1 MAEEKIME
9 KYRKLDLFTLELGSD
24 LCLEKCLNEIL
35 KTIPLIRE
43 EIFDKY
49 GVVIPNV
56 RVKNNKTLKP
66 LEYVIKV
73 NGYSSGKFEFRKNS
87 FLILDT
93 GFVKTEMS
101 GKPVKEPVFG
111 APGLWITK
119 GRKAEAEKNGYV
131 VLTAERM
138 IKVHLVEKIKENLS
152 SVITTQYVGELMDE
166 VLKENEFLCTQIVKK
181 YENASLSVVKMVL
194 CSLLDEEVS
203 IRNLIPILETIS
215 NEPKYERAKLQVLV
229 NKVRCAIVPDVID
242 SLGDCNNYIKALMLS
257 QKLSEHMFD
266 NLTETGEIVFDPVTR
281 KLFSNELSLKIN
293 EMIDQSFSPVV
304 LCVEPLRY
312 SVKILLA
319 SLGISNI
326 HVLSDMELS
335 IAIRKMSTSLK
346 VIATIGEDFEL
357 PSGCDSGA
365 SVHAK
370 LSEATQPKKNS
381 NDDFVKLQEK
391 LNQIVGSLEPF
402 EQKVISMRFGLGE
415 EHSHTL
421 EEVGLAFDIPLKKIR
436 MIEAKALHLLRNNV
450 ASNDE

>member
-1 MAEEKIME
+1 MD

-24 LCLEKCLNEIL
+24 LCLEKSLNEIL

-73 NGYSSGKFEFRKNS
+73 NGFGSGRFEFKRNS

-93 GFVKTEMS
+93 GFVKKEMS
-101 GKPVKEPVFG
+101 GKPAKEPAFEF
-111 APGLWITK
+111 PGLWIAK
-119 GRKAEAEKNGYV
+119 GKRVEAEQNGYV
-131 VLTAERM
+131 TLTAP
-138 IKVHLVEKIKENLS
+138 KVIRVHMKEKIKENLS
-152 SVITTQYVGELMDE
+152 SVITTQYVGELLDE
-166 VLKENEFLCTQIVKK
+166 VFKENEFLCTQLVKK
-181 YENASLSVVKMVL
+181 YENASLAVVKLVL

-215 NEPKYERAKLQVLV
+215 NEPKYDSAKLQVLV
-229 NKVRCAIVPDVID
+229 NKVRCAIVPDIIG
-242 SLGDCNNYIKALMLS
+242 SLGNINNNIKALILS
-257 QKLSEHMFD
+257 QKLSDHMFD
-266 NLTETGEIVFDPVTR
+266 NMTETGEIAFDPVTR
-281 KLFSNELSLKIN
+281 KLFFNELSLKIR
-293 EMIDQSFSPVV
+293 EKIDQGFSPVV

-312 SVKILLA
+312 SVKLLLV
-319 SLGISNI
+319 SEGISKT
-326 HVLSDMELS
+326 HVFSDMELS
-335 IAIRKMSTSLK
+335 IAVRKLNISLQ
-346 VIATIGEDFEL
+346 VFATIGEDFEL
-357 PSGCDSGA
+357 PAGCDSGA

-370 LSEATQPKKNS
+370 SSETTHQKKIF

-391 LNQIVGSLEPF
+391 LNLIVGSLEPF

-421 EEVGLAFDIPLKKIR
+421 EEVGLAFDIPLEKIR
-436 MIEAKALHLLRNNV
+436 MIEAKALRLLRKNAN
-450 ASNDE
+450 SDE

>member
-43 EIFDKY
+43 ETFDKY

-56 RVKNNKTLKP
+56 QVKNNKTLKP

-73 NGYSSGKFEFRKNS
+73 NGYSSGRFEFRKNS

-93 GFVKTEMS
+93 GSVKTEMS

-229 NKVRCAIVPDVID
+229 NKVRCAIIPDVID

-293 EMIDQSFSPVV
+293 EMIDQGFSPVV

-436 MIEAKALHLLRNNV
+436 MIEAKALHLLRKNV

>member
-1 MAEEKIME
+1 ME

-43 EIFDKY
+43 DVFDKY

-56 RVKNNKTLKP
+56 LVRDNKTLKP

-73 NGYSSGKFEFRKNS
+73 NGYSSGRFEFRKNS

-93 GFVKTEMS
+93 GSVKTEMS
-101 GKPVKEPVFG
+101 GKPAKEPVFG

-131 VLTAERM
+131 VLPFSR
-138 IKVHLVEKIKENLS
+138 IIRVHLSETIKENLS
-152 SVITTQYVGELMDE
+152 SVITTQYVGELLDE

-181 YENASLSVVKMVL
+181 YGNASLTVVKMVL

-215 NEPKYERAKLQVLV
+215 NEPKYDRAKLQALV
-229 NKVRCAIVPDVID
+229 NKVRCAIIPDIIG
-242 SLGDCNNYIKALMLS
+242 SLGNINNNIKALILS
-257 QKLSEHMFD
+257 QKLSQYMFD
-266 NLTETGEIVFDPVTR
+266 NMTETGEIAFDPDIRRLVI
-281 KLFSNELSLKIN
+281 KELFSKIR
-293 EMIDQSFSPVV
+293 EMREQGFSPVV

-312 SVKILLA
+312 SVKLLLV
-319 SLGISNI
+319 SEGISKT
-326 HVLSDMELS
+326 HVFSDMELS
-335 IAIRKMSTSLK
+335 IAVRNLNISLQ
-346 VIATIGEDFEL
+346 VFATIGEDFVS
-357 PSGCDSGA
+357 PAGCDSGA
-365 SVHAK
+365 SVHEK

-421 EEVGLAFDIPLKKIR
+421 EEVGLVFDIPLEKIR
-436 MIEAKALHLLRNNV
+436 MIEAKALRLLRKNAN
-450 ASNDE
+450 SDE

>member
-1 MAEEKIME
+1 ME

-56 RVKNNKTLKP
+56 CVKDNKTLKP

-73 NGYSSGKFEFRKNS
+73 NGYSSGRFEFRKNS

-93 GFVKTEMS
+93 GSVKTEMT

-119 GRKAEAEKNGYV
+119 GRKAEAEQNGYV
-131 VLTAERM
+131 VLTAARI
-138 IKVHLVEKIKENLS
+138 IKVHLIETIKENLS
-152 SVITTQYVGELMDE
+152 SVITTQYVGELLDE
-166 VLKENEFLCTQIVKK
+166 VLKENEFLCTQIVNK
-181 YENASLSVVKMVL
+181 YGNASLSVVKIVL

-215 NEPKYERAKLQVLV
+215 NEPNYEIEKLQSLV
-229 NKVRCAIVPDVID
+229 NKVRCAIIPDVIG
-242 SLGDCNNYIKALMLS
+242 SLGNSNNDIKALVLS
-257 QKLSEHMFD
+257 QKLSQYMFD
-266 NLTETGEIVFDPVTR
+266 NITETREIAFDSVTR
-281 KLFSNELSLKIN
+281 KLFSNEISLKIS
-293 EMIDQSFSPVV
+293 EMINQGFSPVV

-312 SVKILLA
+312 SVKLLLV
-319 SLGISNI
+319 SEGISNI
-326 HVLSDMELS
+326 HVFSDMELS
-335 IAIRKMSTSLK
+335 IAVRNLNISLQ
-346 VIATIGEDFEL
+346 VFATIGEDFEL
-357 PSGCDSGA
+357 PAGCDSGA
-365 SVHAK
+365 SVHEK

-381 NDDFVKLQEK
+381 NEDFVKLQEK

-421 EEVGLAFDIPLKKIR
+421 EEVGLAFDIPLEKIR
-436 MIEAKALHLLRNNV
+436 MIEAKALHLLQKNV
-450 ASNDE
+450 TSEE

>member
-152 SVITTQYVGELMDE
+152 SVITTQYVGELLDE

-357 PSGCDSGA
+357 PSGCASGA

-381 NDDFVKLQEK
+381 NDDFVKLQER
-391 LNQIVGSLEPF
+391 LNLIVGSLEPF
-402 EQKVISMRFGLGE
+402 EQKVISMRFGLGG

-421 EEVGLAFDIPLKKIR
+421 EEVGLVFDIPLKKIR
-436 MIEAKALHLLRNNV
+436 MIEAKALRLLRKNV

>member
-1 MAEEKIME
+1 ME
-9 KYRKLDLFTLELGSD
+9 KYKKLDLFTLELGSD

-56 RVKNNKTLKP
+56 RVKGNKTLKP

-73 NGYSSGKFEFRKNS
+73 NGYSSGRFEFRRNS

-101 GKPVKEPVFG
+101 GKPAKEPVFG
-111 APGLWITK
+111 VPGLWITK

-131 VLTAERM
+131 VLSFSR
-138 IKVHLVEKIKENLS
+138 IIRVHLSETVKENLS
-152 SVITTQYVGELMDE
+152 SVITTQYVGELLDE

-181 YENASLSVVKMVL
+181 YGNAALTVVKMVL

-215 NEPKYERAKLQVLV
+215 NEPKYERAKLQALV
-229 NKVRCAIVPDVID
+229 NKVRCAIIPDIIG
-242 SLGDCNNYIKALMLS
+242 SLGNINNNIKALILS
-257 QKLSEHMFD
+257 QKLSDHMFD
-266 NLTETGEIVFDPVTR
+266 NMTETGEIAFDPVTR
-281 KLFSNELSLKIN
+281 KLFSNELSLKIS
-293 EMIDQSFSPVV
+293 EMINQGFSPVI

-312 SVKILLA
+312 SVKLLLV
-319 SLGISNI
+319 SEGISNI
-326 HVLSDMELS
+326 HVFSDMELS
-335 IAIRKMSTSLK
+335 IAVRNLNISLQ
-346 VIATIGEDFEL
+346 VFATIGEDFEL
-357 PSGCDSGA
+357 PARCDSGA
-365 SVHAK
+365 SVHEK

-421 EEVGLAFDIPLKKIR
+421 EEVGLAFDIPLEKIR
-436 MIEAKALHLLRNNV
+436 MIEAKALRLLRKNAN
-450 ASNDE
+450 SDE

>member
-1 MAEEKIME
+1 ME

-49 GVVIPNV
+49 GVVIPKV

-266 NLTETGEIVFDPVTR
+266 NLTETGEIAFDPVTR

-293 EMIDQSFSPVV
+293 EMINQGFSPVV
-304 LCVEPLRY
+304 L
-312 SVKILLA
+312 
-319 SLGISNI
+319 
-326 HVLSDMELS
+326 
-335 IAIRKMSTSLK
+335 
-346 VIATIGEDFEL
+346 
-357 PSGCDSGA
+357 
-365 SVHAK
+365 
-370 LSEATQPKKNS
+370 
-381 NDDFVKLQEK
+381 
-391 LNQIVGSLEPF
+391 
-402 EQKVISMRFGLGE
+402 
-415 EHSHTL
+415 
-421 EEVGLAFDIPLKKIR
+421 
-436 MIEAKALHLLRNNV
+436 
-450 ASNDE
+450 

>member
-1 MAEEKIME
+1 ME

-43 EIFDKY
+43 EIFHKY

-56 RVKNNKTLKP
+56 RVKGNKTLKP

-73 NGYSSGKFEFRKNS
+73 NGYSSGRCEFRKNS

-93 GFVKTEMS
+93 GSVKTGMS
-101 GKPVKEPVFG
+101 GKPAKEPVFG

-119 GRKAEAEKNGYV
+119 GRKAEAEKHGYV
-131 VLTAERM
+131 VLSFSR
-138 IKVHLVEKIKENLS
+138 IIRVHLSETIKENLS
-152 SVITTQYVGELMDE
+152 SVITTQYVGELLDE

-181 YENASLSVVKMVL
+181 YGNAFLTVVKLVL

-215 NEPKYERAKLQVLV
+215 NEPKYERSKLQSLV
-229 NKVRCAIVPDVID
+229 NKVRCAIVPDIID
-242 SLGDCNNYIKALMLS
+242 SIGDCNNDIMALLLS

-266 NLTETGEIVFDPVTR
+266 NLTETGEIAFDPITR
-281 KLFSNELSLKIN
+281 KLFSNELSLKIS
-293 EMIDQSFSPVV
+293 EMINQGFSPVV

-312 SVKILLA
+312 SVKILLD

-326 HVLSDMELS
+326 HVLSDMEMTA
-335 IAIRKMSTSLK
+335 AIRKMNTLLQ
-346 VIATIGEDFEL
+346 VFATIGEDFE
-357 PSGCDSGA
+357 PPAGCDSGA

-370 LSEATQPKKNS
+370 LSEASQPKKNS

-391 LNQIVGSLEPF
+391 LNQIVCNLDPF

-421 EEVGLAFDIPLKKIR
+421 EEVGLAFDIPVEKIR
-436 MIEAKALHLLRNNV
+436 MIEAKALRLLRKNV
-450 ASNDE
+450 SSDE

>member
-1 MAEEKIME
+1 ME

-43 EIFDKY
+43 DVFDKY

-56 RVKNNKTLKP
+56 RVRDNKTLKP

-73 NGYSSGKFEFRKNS
+73 NGYSSGRFEFRKNS

-93 GFVKTEMS
+93 GSVKTEMS
-101 GKPVKEPVFG
+101 GKPAKEPVFG

-131 VLTAERM
+131 VLSFSR
-138 IKVHLVEKIKENLS
+138 IIRVHLSETIKENLS
-152 SVITTQYVGELMDE
+152 SVITTQYVGELLDE

-181 YENASLSVVKMVL
+181 YRNASLTVVKLVL

-215 NEPKYERAKLQVLV
+215 NEPKYERAKIQSLV
-229 NKVRCAIVPDVID
+229 NKVRCAIIPDVID
-242 SLGDCNNYIKALMLS
+242 SINENNNDIKVLFFS
-257 QKLSEHMFD
+257 QKLSQYMFD
-266 NLTETGEIVFDPVTR
+266 NITETREIAFDSVTR
-281 KLFSNELSLKIN
+281 KLFSNEISLKIS
-293 EMIDQSFSPVV
+293 EMINQGFSPVV

-312 SVKILLA
+312 SVKILLD
-319 SLGISNI
+319 SQGISNI
-326 HVLSDMELS
+326 HVFSNMEMS
-335 IAIRKMSTSLK
+335 IAVRKLNISLH
-346 VIATIGEDFEL
+346 IFATIGEDFEL
-357 PSGCDSGA
+357 PAGCDSGA

-370 LSEATQPKKNS
+370 SSETTHQKKIF

-391 LNQIVGSLEPF
+391 LNQIVGILEPF

-421 EEVGLAFDIPLKKIR
+421 EEVGFAFDIPLEKIR
-436 MIEAKALHLLRNNV
+436 RIEAKALRLLRKNV
-450 ASNDE
+450 ASNDD

>member
-1 MAEEKIME
+1 ME

-35 KTIPLIRE
+35 KSIPLIRE
-43 EIFDKY
+43 DVFDKY

-73 NGYSSGKFEFRKNS
+73 NGYSVGRFEFKKNL

-131 VLTAERM
+131 VLPFSKIIR
-138 IKVHLVEKIKENLS
+138 VHLSETIKENLS
-152 SVITTQYVGELMDE
+152 SVITTQYVGELLDE
-166 VLKENEFLCTQIVKK
+166 VSKENEFLCTQIVKK
-181 YENASLSVVKMVL
+181 YGNASLTVVKLVL

-215 NEPKYERAKLQVLV
+215 NEPKYDRAKLQVLV
-229 NKVRCAIVPDVID
+229 NKVRCAIIPDVID
-242 SLGDCNNYIKALMLS
+242 SINENNNDIKVLFFS
-257 QKLSEHMFD
+257 QKLSDHMFD
-266 NLTETGEIVFDPVTR
+266 NLTETGEIAFDPVTR
-281 KLFSNELSLKIN
+281 KLLSNELSLKIS
-293 EMIDQSFSPVV
+293 EMIDQGFSPVV

-312 SVKILLA
+312 SVKILLD
-319 SLGISNI
+319 SQGISNI
-326 HVLSDMELS
+326 HVLSDMET
-335 IAIRKMSTSLK
+335 IAAIRKMNTSLQ
-346 VIATIGEDFEL
+346 VFATIGEDFE
-357 PSGCDSGA
+357 PPAGCDSGA

-370 LSEATQPKKNS
+370 LSEATQP
-381 NDDFVKLQEK
+381 LQEK
-391 LNQIVGSLEPF
+391 LNQLVRSLEPF

-421 EEVGLAFDIPLKKIR
+421 EEVGLAFDIPLEKIR
-436 MIEAKALHLLRNNV
+436 MIEAKALRLLRKNV
-450 ASNDE
+450 GSNDE

>member
-1 MAEEKIME
+1 ME

-56 RVKNNKTLKP
+56 RVRDNKTLKP

-73 NGYSSGKFEFRKNS
+73 NGYSSGRFEFRKNS

-101 GKPVKEPVFG
+101 GKPAKEPVFG
-111 APGLWITK
+111 VPGLWITK
-119 GRKAEAEKNGYV
+119 GRKAEAEQNGYV
-131 VLTAERM
+131 VLTAARI
-138 IKVHLVEKIKENLS
+138 IKVHLIETIKENLS
-152 SVITTQYVGELMDE
+152 LVITTQYVGELLDE

-181 YENASLSVVKMVL
+181 YGNASLNVVKLVL
-194 CSLLDEEVS
+194 CSLLDEEISV
-203 IRNLIPILETIS
+203 RNLIPILETIS
-215 NEPKYERAKLQVLV
+215 NEPKYERTKLQVLV
-229 NKVRCAIVPDVID
+229 NKVRCAIIPDVIN
-242 SLGDCNNYIKALMLS
+242 SLGDCNNYIKVLFFS
-257 QKLSEHMFD
+257 QKISEHMFD

-281 KLFSNELSLKIN
+281 KLFSHELSLTIS
-293 EMIDQSFSPVV
+293 EMIDQGFSPVV

-312 SVKILLA
+312 SVKILLT

-326 HVLSDMELS
+326 HVLSDMEMTA
-335 IAIRKMSTSLK
+335 AIRKMNTSLK
-346 VIATIGEDFEL
+346 VFATIGEDFE
-357 PSGCDSGA
+357 PPAGCDSGA

-402 EQKVISMRFGLGE
+402 EQKIISMRFGLGE

-421 EEVGLAFDIPLKKIR
+421 EEVGLAFDIPLENIR
-436 MIEAKALHLLRNNV
+436 MIEAKALRLLRKNV

>member
-1 MAEEKIME
+1 ME

-35 KTIPLIRE
+35 KSIPLIRE
-43 EIFDKY
+43 DVFDKY

-73 NGYSSGKFEFRKNS
+73 NGYSVGRFEFKKNL

-131 VLTAERM
+131 VLPFSKIIR
-138 IKVHLVEKIKENLS
+138 VHLSETIKENLS
-152 SVITTQYVGELMDE
+152 SVITTQYVGELLDE
-166 VLKENEFLCTQIVKK
+166 VSKENEFLCTQIVKK
-181 YENASLSVVKMVL
+181 YGNASLTVVKLVL

-215 NEPKYERAKLQVLV
+215 NEPKYDRAKLQVLV
-229 NKVRCAIVPDVID
+229 NKVRCAIIPDVID
-242 SLGDCNNYIKALMLS
+242 SINENNNDIKILFFS
-257 QKLSEHMFD
+257 QKLSDHMFD
-266 NLTETGEIVFDPVTR
+266 NLTETGEIAFDPVTR
-281 KLFSNELSLKIN
+281 KLFSNELSLKIS
-293 EMIDQSFSPVV
+293 EMIDQGFSPVV

-312 SVKILLA
+312 SVKILLD
-319 SLGISNI
+319 SQGISNI
-326 HVLSDMELS
+326 HVLSDMET
-335 IAIRKMSTSLK
+335 IAAIRKMNTSLQ
-346 VIATIGEDFEL
+346 VFATIGEDFE
-357 PSGCDSGA
+357 PPAGCDSGA

-370 LSEATQPKKNS
+370 LSEA
-381 NDDFVKLQEK
+381 
-391 LNQIVGSLEPF
+391 
-402 EQKVISMRFGLGE
+402 
-415 EHSHTL
+415 
-421 EEVGLAFDIPLKKIR
+421 
-436 MIEAKALHLLRNNV
+436 KALRLLRKNV

>member
-1 MAEEKIME
+1 ME

-43 EIFDKY
+43 EIFNKY

-56 RVKNNKTLKP
+56 RIKENKALKP

-73 NGYSSGKFEFRKNS
+73 NGYSSGRFEFRKNS

-93 GFVKTEMS
+93 GFVKKEIS
-101 GKPVKEPVFG
+101 GKSVKEPVFG

-119 GRKAEAEKNGYV
+119 GRKAEAEQNGYV
-131 VLTAERM
+131 VLPFSR
-138 IKVHLVEKIKENLS
+138 IIRVHLFETIKENLS
-152 SVITTQYVGELMDE
+152 SVITTQYVGELLDE
-166 VLKENEFLCTQIVKK
+166 VLKENEFLCTQIVEK
-181 YENASLSVVKMVL
+181 YGNASLTVVKLVL

-203 IRNLIPILETIS
+203 IRNLILILETIS
-215 NEPKYERAKLQVLV
+215 NEPKYERAKLQALV
-229 NKVRCAIVPDVID
+229 NKVRCAIVPDIIG
-242 SLGDCNNYIKALMLS
+242 SLGNSNNNIKALILS
-257 QKLSEHMFD
+257 QKLSEYMFD
-266 NLTETGEIVFDPVTR
+266 NLTETGEIVFEPVTR
-281 KLFSNELSLKIN
+281 KLFSNELSLKIS
-293 EMIDQSFSPVV
+293 EMINQGFSPVV
-304 LCVEPLRY
+304 LCVGPLRY

-326 HVLSDMELS
+326 HVLSDME
-335 IAIRKMSTSLK
+335 ITDAIRKMNTSLH
-346 VIATIGEDFEL
+346 VFATIGEDFE
-357 PSGCDSGA
+357 PPAGCDSGA
-365 SVHAK
+365 SVQAK
-370 LSEATQPKKNS
+370 TSEATKPKKNS

-421 EEVGLAFDIPLKKIR
+421 EEVGLVFDIPLEKIR
-436 MIEAKALHLLRNNV
+436 MIEAKALRLLRKNV

>member
-1 MAEEKIME
+1 ME

-43 EIFDKY
+43 ETFDKY
-49 GVVIPNV
+49 VVVIPNV
-56 RVKNNKTLKP
+56 RVKENKALKP

-73 NGYSSGKFEFRKNS
+73 NGYSSGRFEFRKNS

-93 GFVKTEMS
+93 GFVKAEMS

-229 NKVRCAIVPDVID
+229 NKVRCAIIPDVID

-293 EMIDQSFSPVV
+293 EMIDQGFSPVV

-391 LNQIVGSLEPF
+391 LNQIAGSLEPF

-421 EEVGLAFDIPLKKIR
+421 EEVGLAFDIPLENIR
-436 MIEAKALHLLRNNV
+436 MIEAKALRLLRKNV

>member
-1 MAEEKIME
+1 ME

-43 EIFDKY
+43 DVFDKY

-56 RVKNNKTLKP
+56 RVRDNKTLKP

-73 NGYSSGKFEFRKNS
+73 NGYSSGRFEFRKNS

-93 GFVKTEMS
+93 GSVKTEMS
-101 GKPVKEPVFG
+101 GKPAKEPVFG

-131 VLTAERM
+131 VLSFSR
-138 IKVHLVEKIKENLS
+138 IIRVHLSETIKENLS
-152 SVITTQYVGELMDE
+152 SVITTQYVGELLDE

-181 YENASLSVVKMVL
+181 YRNASLTVVKLVL

-215 NEPKYERAKLQVLV
+215 NEPKYERAKIQSLV
-229 NKVRCAIVPDVID
+229 NKVRCAIIPDVID
-242 SLGDCNNYIKALMLS
+242 SINENNNDIKVLFFS
-257 QKLSEHMFD
+257 QKLSQYMFD
-266 NLTETGEIVFDPVTR
+266 NITETIEIAFDSVTR
-281 KLFSNELSLKIN
+281 KLFSNEISLKIS
-293 EMIDQSFSPVV
+293 EMINQGFSPVV

-312 SVKILLA
+312 SVKLLLV
-319 SLGISNI
+319 SEGISKT
-326 HVLSDMELS
+326 HVFSDMELS
-335 IAIRKMSTSLK
+335 IAVRNLNISLQ
-346 VIATIGEDFEL
+346 VFATIGEDFEL
-357 PSGCDSGA
+357 PAGCDSGA

-415 EHSHTL
+415 ERSHTL
-421 EEVGLAFDIPLKKIR
+421 EEVGLAFDIPLEKIR
-436 MIEAKALHLLRNNV
+436 MIEAKALRLLRKNV
-450 ASNDE
+450 TSEE

>member
-1 MAEEKIME
+1 MD

-56 RVKNNKTLKP
+56 RVKGNKTLKP

-73 NGYSSGKFEFRKNS
+73 NGYSSGRFEFRRNS

-93 GFVKTEMS
+93 GLVKTEMS
-101 GKPVKEPVFG
+101 GKPAKEPVFG
-111 APGLWITK
+111 VPGLWITK

-131 VLTAERM
+131 VLSFSR
-138 IKVHLVEKIKENLS
+138 IIRVHLSETVKENLS
-152 SVITTQYVGELMDE
+152 SVITTQYVGELLDE
-166 VLKENEFLCTQIVKK
+166 VLKENEFLCTQIIKK
-181 YENASLSVVKMVL
+181 YGNASLTIVKMVL

-215 NEPKYERAKLQVLV
+215 NEPKYERAKLQALV
-229 NKVRCAIVPDVID
+229 NKVRCAIIPDIIG
-242 SLGDCNNYIKALMLS
+242 SLGNINNNIKALILS
-257 QKLSEHMFD
+257 QKLSDHMFD
-266 NLTETGEIVFDPVTR
+266 NMTETGEIAFDPVTR
-281 KLFSNELSLKIN
+281 KLFSNELSLKIC
-293 EMIDQSFSPVV
+293 EMINQGFSPVV

-312 SVKILLA
+312 SVEILLD
-319 SLGISNI
+319 SQGISNI
-326 HVLSDMELS
+326 HVLSDMEMTA
-335 IAIRKMSTSLK
+335 AIRKMNTSLQ
-346 VIATIGEDFEL
+346 VFATIGEDFEL
-357 PSGCDSGA
+357 PAGCDSGA
-365 SVHAK
+365 SVHEK

-421 EEVGLAFDIPLKKIR
+421 EEVGLAFDIPLEKVR
-436 MIEAKALHLLRNNV
+436 MIEAKALRLLRKNV
-450 ASNDE
+450 TSEE

>member
-43 EIFDKY
+43 EIYDKY

-56 RVKNNKTLKP
+56 RVKNNNTLKP

-87 FLILDT
+87 FLILNT
-93 GFVKTEMS
+93 GSVKTEMS

-111 APGLWITK
+111 TPGLWITK
-119 GRKAEAEKNGYV
+119 GRKGEAEKNGYV
-131 VLTAERM
+131 VLSFSR
-138 IKVHLVEKIKENLS
+138 IIRVHLSETVKENLS
-152 SVITTQYVGELMDE
+152 SVITTLYVGELLDE
-166 VLKENEFLCTQIVKK
+166 VLKENELHCTQIVKK
-181 YENASLSVVKMVL
+181 YENVALTVVKLVL

-215 NEPKYERAKLQVLV
+215 NESKYERAKLQVLV
-229 NKVRCAIVPDVID
+229 NKVRCAIIPDVID
-242 SLGDCNNYIKALMLS
+242 SLGDCNNYINVLFFS
-257 QKLSEHMFD
+257 QKLSEYMFD

-281 KLFSNELSLKIN
+281 KLFSNELSLKIS
-293 EMIDQSFSPVV
+293 EMIDQGSSPVV

-326 HVLSDMELS
+326 HVLSDMEMTA
-335 IAIRKMSTSLK
+335 AIRKMNTSLQ
-346 VIATIGEDFEL
+346 VFATIGEDFES
-357 PSGCDSGA
+357 PAGCDSGA
-365 SVHAK
+365 LVHGK
-370 LSEATQPKKNS
+370 LSEITQPEKNS

-391 LNQIVGSLEPF
+391 LNQIAGSLEPF

-421 EEVGLAFDIPLKKIR
+421 EEVGLAFDIPLEKIR
-436 MIEAKALHLLRNNV
+436 VIEAKALRLLRKNV
-450 ASNDE
+450 ANSDE

>member
-1 MAEEKIME
+1 ME
-9 KYRKLDLFTLELGSD
+9 KYRKLDLFTLELGCD

-49 GVVIPNV
+49 GVVIQYV
-56 RVKNNKTLKP
+56 RVRDNKTLKP

-73 NGYSSGKFEFRKNS
+73 NGYSSGRFEFRKNS

-93 GFVKTEMS
+93 GFVKNEMS

-111 APGLWITK
+111 APGLWIIK

-131 VLTAERM
+131 VLSFSR
-138 IKVHLVEKIKENLS
+138 IIRVHLFETIKENLS
-152 SVITTQYVGELMDE
+152 SVITTQYVGELLDE

-181 YENASLSVVKMVL
+181 YGNASLTVVKLVL
-194 CSLLDEEVS
+194 CLLLDEEVS

-215 NEPKYERAKLQVLV
+215 NEPKYERAKLQALV
-229 NKVRCAIVPDVID
+229 NKVRCAIVPDIIG
-242 SLGDCNNYIKALMLS
+242 SLGNSNNIKALILS
-257 QKLSEHMFD
+257 QKISEHVFD
-266 NLTETGEIVFDPVTR
+266 NLTETGEIAFDPVTR
-281 KLFSNELSLKIN
+281 KLFSNELSLKIR
-293 EMIDQSFSPVV
+293 EMIDQGFSPVV

-326 HVLSDMELS
+326 HVLSDMEMTA
-335 IAIRKMSTSLK
+335 AIRKMNTSLQ
-346 VIATIGEDFEL
+346 VFATIGEDFVS
-357 PSGCDSGA
+357 PAGCDSGA

-370 LSEATQPKKNS
+370 SSETTHQKKIF

-421 EEVGLAFDIPLKKIR
+421 EEVGQVFDIPLEKIR
-436 MIEAKALHLLRNNV
+436 IIEAKALRLLRKNAN
-450 ASNDE
+450 SDE

>member
-56 RVKNNKTLKP
+56 CVKGNKTLKS

-93 GFVKTEMS
+93 GFVKAEMS

-152 SVITTQYVGELMDE
+152 SVITTQYVGELLDE
-166 VLKENEFLCTQIVKK
+166 VLKENEFLCNQIVKK
-181 YENASLSVVKMVL
+181 YENAALTVVKQVL

-203 IRNLIPILETIS
+203 IRNLIQILETIS

-229 NKVRCAIVPDVID
+229 NKVRCAIIPDVID

-266 NLTETGEIVFDPVTR
+266 NLTETGEIAFDPVTR
-281 KLFSNELSLKIN
+281 KLFSNELSLKIS
-293 EMIDQSFSPVV
+293 EMIDQGFSPIV

-312 SVKILLA
+312 SVKILLT

-335 IAIRKMSTSLK
+335 IAGSKLNISLY
-346 VIATIGEDFEL
+346 VFATIGEDFE
-357 PSGCDSGA
+357 PPAGCDSGA
-365 SVHAK
+365 LVHAK

-381 NDDFVKLQEK
+381 NDDFE
-391 LNQIVGSLEPF
+391 NY
-402 EQKVISMRFGLGE
+402 R
-415 EHSHTL
+415 
-421 EEVGLAFDIPLKKIR
+421 KK
-436 MIEAKALHLLRNNV
+436 
-450 ASNDE
+450 

>member
-1 MAEEKIME
+1 ME

-49 GVVIPNV
+49 GVAIPSI
-56 RVKNNKTLKP
+56 RIRENKKLKP

-73 NGYSSGKFEFRKNS
+73 NGYSSGRFEFRKNS

-101 GKPVKEPVFG
+101 GKPAKEPVFG
-111 APGLWITK
+111 VPGLWITK

-131 VLTAERM
+131 VLPFSR
-138 IKVHLVEKIKENLS
+138 IIRVHLAETIKKNLS
-152 SVITTQYVGELMDE
+152 SVITTQYVGELFDE

-181 YENASLSVVKMVL
+181 YGNASLSVVKLVL

-215 NEPKYERAKLQVLV
+215 NEPKYDRAKLQVLV
-229 NKVRCAIVPDVID
+229 NKVRCAIVPDIIG
-242 SLGDCNNYIKALMLS
+242 SLGNSNNNIKALILS
-257 QKLSEHMFD
+257 QKLSEYMFD
-266 NLTETGEIVFDPVTR
+266 NITETGEIAFDPAIRRLVI
-281 KLFSNELSLKIN
+281 KELSSKIS
-293 EMIDQSFSPVV
+293 EITVQGFSPVV

-312 SVKILLA
+312 SVKLLLV
-319 SLGISNI
+319 SEGISNI
-326 HVLSDMELS
+326 HVFSDMELS
-335 IAIRKMSTSLK
+335 IAVRNLNISLQ
-346 VIATIGEDFEL
+346 VFATIGEDFE
-357 PSGCDSGA
+357 PPAGCDSGA

-381 NDDFVKLQEK
+381 NDDFAKLQEK
-391 LNQIVGSLEPF
+391 LIQIVESLEPF

-421 EEVGLAFDIPLKKIR
+421 EEVGLAFDIPLEKIR
-436 MIEAKALHLLRNNV
+436 MIEAKALCLLRKNV